1 MHNRFQIRNTAFEEL
16 LKVIS
21 IHLPV
26 PNNFAGSMYKLKKIV
41 SKVFPQVEV
50 IKNKDCKVC
59 LNGIQEGQGSCSICG
74 NGNFSEFITTDLAY
88 QLKQKFQGK
97 LCVTYTLHVYFSV
110 LKSVL
115 THPFCGRSPLL
126 DNDTVTD
133 KFQGWYNL

>member
-1 MHNRFQIRNTAFEEL
+1 MPNRFQISNTAFEEL

-41 SKVFPQVEV
+41 SNIFPQVEI
-50 IKNKDCKVC
+50 IKNKYCKVC

-74 NGNFSEFITTDLAY
+74 SDTFSEFITTDLAY

-97 LCVTYTLHVYFSV
+97 FCVIYLNWHVYLSV
-110 LKSVL
+110 LKSA
-115 THPFCGRSPLL
+115 
-126 DNDTVTD
+126 
-133 KFQGWYNL
+133 